1 MPLYDYKCTSC
12 NKQFEKMQ
20 SFSEDPIKDC
30 PYCKGKNTVHKM
42 ISEPAVVFKG
52 KGFYC
57 TDNHKCSC
65 GDNCQHK

>member
-1 MPLYDYKCTSC
+1 
-12 NKQFEKMQ
+12 MQ